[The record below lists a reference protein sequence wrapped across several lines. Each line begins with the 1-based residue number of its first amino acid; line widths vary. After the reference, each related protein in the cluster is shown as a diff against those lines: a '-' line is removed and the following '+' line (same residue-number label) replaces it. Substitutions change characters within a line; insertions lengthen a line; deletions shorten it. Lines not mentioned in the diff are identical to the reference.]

1 MSGGYEPWQKML
13 IGASAGA
20 LSLATIAGNL
30 MVMVSF
36 KVDRQL
42 RTISNYFLFSL
53 AVADFIIG
61 LVSMPLNTVYL
72 VGGRWPLG
80 PVACDAWLCVDYLA
94 SNASVLNL
102 LVISFDRYFSV
113 TRPLAYR
120 AKRTTRKA
128 ALMILSAWGI
138 SALVWPPWIV
148 AWPYIEGER
157 TVPEGECEVQFI
169 SENTVM
175 LVTMIMIVFFVLVSI
190 MIGLYI
196 RVWWE
201 TVKQQK

>member
-1 MSGGYEPWQKML
+1 
-13 IGASAGA
+13 
-20 LSLATIAGNL
+20 
-30 MVMVSF
+30 
-36 KVDRQL
+36 
-42 RTISNYFLFSL
+42 
-53 AVADFIIG
+53 
-61 LVSMPLNTVYL
+61 MPLNTVYL

-80 PVACDAWLCVDYLA
+80 PVACDTWLCVDYLA

-102 LVISFDRYFSV
+102 LVISFDRYLSV

-120 AKRTTRKA
+120 AKRTTRRA
-128 ALMILSAWGI
+128 ALMILSAWGV

-169 SENTVM
+169 SGNTVM
-175 LVTMIMIVFFVLVSI
+175 SVVTIMIAFFVPVSV
-190 MIGLYI
+190 MIGLYV

-201 TVKQQK
+201 TVKRQRELVNLQVN